1 MGLNSKIIKI
11 IGTNAVKYATKSQE
25 LKFNDIGQ

>member
-11 IGTNAVKYATKSQE
+11 IGTNAIKYATKSQE
-25 LKFNDIGQ
+25 FNDIGQ